1 MTILRYMDSPSKHS
15 NQFES
20 LVLEHHIRVR
30 AFVRTLGVDA
40 DWVDDIAQEAFL
52 KAYLD
57 WESFDQ
63 TRDFGKWVRGIAANI
78 VRNEIRKQSRRQ
90 RILNTDLAKMILSEA
105 KGELANWDHLPM
117 EILKTCISKLN
128 QLNRTVVEY
137 RYRDGLNASEIA
149 EQTEKTSANIRQ
161 MLLRIRRQLRLCIK
175 RQLAL
180 ES

>member
-1 MTILRYMDSPSKHS
+1 MDSPSKHS
-15 NQFES
+15 NQFEP
-20 LVLEHHIRVR
+20 LVLEHHLRVR

-57 WESFDQ
+57 WESYDQ

-78 VRNEIRKQSRRQ
+78 VRNEIRKQARRQ
-90 RILNTDLAKMILSEA
+90 RILNSDLVKMILAEG
-105 KGELANWDHLPM
+105 KGDLSNWDHLPL
-117 EILKTCISKLN
+117 EVLKTCMSKLN
-128 QLNRTVVEY
+128 QLNRTIVEY
-137 RYRDGLNASEIA
+137 RYREGLNASEIA
-149 EQTEKTSANIRQ
+149 EQTEKSSANIRQ
-161 MLLRIRRQLRLCIK
+161 MLLRIRRQLRLCVE

>member
-1 MTILRYMDSPSKHS
+1 MDSQSTHS

-30 AFVRTLGVDA
+30 AFVRTLGVEA

-57 WESFDQ
+57 WESYDQ

-78 VRNEIRKQSRRQ
+78 VRNEIRKQARRQ
-90 RILNTDLAKMILSEA
+90 RILNSDLVKMILAEG
-105 KGELANWDHLPM
+105 KGDQSAWDHLPL
-117 EILKTCISKLN
+117 EILKTCMSKLN
-128 QLNRTVVEY
+128 QLNRTIVEY
-137 RYRDGLNASEIA
+137 RYREGLNASEIA
-149 EQTEKTSANIRQ
+149 EQTERTSANIRQ
-161 MLLRIRRQLRLCIK
+161 MLIRVRRQLRLCVE